1 MEGDGARTPLCREA
15 SRALASDGLD
25 SGGLAAS
32 LYYRF
37 HIWYC
42 WYCWPYKAQLEA
54 IGEAARGLW
63 GAPLEAAP
71 RRALEDRVLAR
82 LRRPS

>member
-1 MEGDGARTPLCREA
+1 MSAHLCREA
-15 SRALASDGLD
+15 SRALAAGGLD
-25 SGGLAAS
+25 SAGLAAS

-54 IGEAARGLW
+54 IGDAARARW
-63 GAPLEAAP
+63 GAPLPAE
-71 RRALEDRVLAR
+71 RRRTLEDKVLAR

>member
-1 MEGDGARTPLCREA
+1 MSSHLCQEA

-25 SGGLAAS
+25 SAGPAAS
-32 LYYRF
+32 FYYRF

-42 WYCWPYKAQLEA
+42 WYCWPYKGQLEA
-54 IGEAARGLW
+54 IGEAALTLW
-63 GAPLEAAP
+63 GAPLDAE
-71 RRALEDRVLAR
+71 RRRSLEDKVLAR

>member
-1 MEGDGARTPLCREA
+1 MTHLCREA
-15 SRALASDGLD
+15 SRALASDALEEVGLLT
-25 SGGLAAS
+25 GVF
-32 LYYRF
+32 YRV

-54 IGEAARGLW
+54 IGEAARALW
-63 GAPLEAAP
+63 GAPLPAE
-71 RRALEDRVLAR
+71 RRRLLEDGALAR

>member
-1 MEGDGARTPLCREA
+1 MTHLCREA
-15 SRALASDGLD
+15 SRALASDAL
-25 SGGLAAS
+25 SAS
-32 LYYRF
+32 LFFRF

-54 IGEAARGLW
+54 IGDAARARW
-63 GAPLEAAP
+63 GNPLAAE
-71 RRALEDRVLAR
+71 RRRSLEDRVLAR

>member
-1 MEGDGARTPLCREA
+1 MSLLCREA
-15 SRALASDGLD
+15 SRALASDAL
-25 SGGLAAS
+25 SSS
-32 LYYRF
+32 LFFRF

-54 IGEAARGLW
+54 IGEAARTLW
-63 GAPLEAAP
+63 GAPLP
-71 RRALEDRVLAR
+71 PDRRRSLEDKVLAR